1 MRTPPATNHS
11 PEIRSQRITV
21 SLLFLMALTACG
33 GGSEATAQSPVSP
46 SQAPVPSTQAPAPS
60 PAPIPAPVSG
70 NALNEARASARIFFS
85 GHSLIDN
92 PLPDYVASISQSLN
106 TPLSWN
112 QQNIPGSP
120 IRFRT
125 RGSDMNATTFPGY
138 STGKNRTGSGMNVVN
153 ELRQPQTIGGQRYDT
168 LVLTERHDIVQT
180 LMWENTVAYTRHFH
194 DRLIE
199 GNPQATTYLYH
210 SWLGVP
216 NKSAPA
222 NWVSYE
228 RAAAPA
234 WQCVATR
241 VNQSL
246 QQAGRVDRV
255 VYMPAG
261 LALASLVEQA
271 TQGSGVPGVTGGSV
285 RETVDRIFSD
295 DVHLTPLGIYYMALV
310 NYASVYRRS
319 PAGAWAPSTVSAAQA
334 QSLQAV
340 AWQAVAGHFNNFSAP
355 DLSQCRAAMRDSV
368 CPAYQNLINRPDG
381 TAGCAAFFT
390 ASSAQNPFHYNA
402 ATDSSYWLPAP

>member
-1 MRTPPATNHS
+1 MRTLLAPNDSSET
-11 PEIRSQRITV
+11 RSQRITL

-33 GGSEATAQSPVSP
+33 GGSEATAQSPVAAT
-46 SQAPVPSTQAPAPS
+46 QVPVPSTQAPAPT
-60 PAPIPAPVSG
+60 PAPIPAPAPG
-70 NALNEARASARIFFS
+70 AALTDARASARIFFS

-92 PLPDYVASISQSLN
+92 PLPDYVASIAQSLN

-125 RGSDMNATTFPGY
+125 RGSDMNASSFPGY
-138 STGKNRTGSGMNVVN
+138 STGKNRTGSGMNVIS
-153 ELRQPQTIGGQRYDT
+153 ELRQPQTIAGQRYDT
-168 LVLTERHDIVQT
+168 LVLTERHDIVPT

-199 GNPQATTYLYH
+199 GNPQAKTYLYH

-216 NKSAPA
+216 NKSSPA

-246 QQAGRVDRV
+246 QQAGRGDRV

-319 PAGAWAPSTVSAAQA
+319 PAGAWAPSSLSATQA

-340 AWQAVAGHFNNFSAP
+340 AWQAVSGHFNNFTAP
-355 DLSQCRAAMRDSV
+355 DLAQCRELMRTSV
-368 CPAYQNLINRPDG
+368 CAAYQNMINRPDG
-381 TAGCAAFFT
+381 IASCAAFFT
-390 ASSAQNPFHYNA
+390 ASNPQNPFYFNA
-402 ATDSSYWLPAP
+402 ATDSSYWLAAP